1 MHISRSFQIK
11 ECGSL
16 CPLNSFFKGLFLA
29 SDVISPSL
37 ICPAHSMCAARMQVS
52 VEGRACNSEV
62 GLRASE
68 VLLSEV
74 SRAFLSGHLMP
85 CPMGSFQ
92 NCLIRVTPRG
102 REALVTDFGLAREV
116 VELPVKDVER
126 KLSLV
131 GSAFWM
137 APEMLR
143 GEPYDRKVWHRF
155 HLLVHPQSS

>member
-1 MHISRSFQIK
+1 MFY
-11 ECGSL
+11 
-16 CPLNSFFKGLFLA
+16 P
-29 SDVISPSL
+29 
-37 ICPAHSMCAARMQVS
+37 
-52 VEGRACNSEV
+52 
-62 GLRASE
+62 
-68 VLLSEV
+68 
-74 SRAFLSGHLMP
+74 
-85 CPMGSFQ
+85 PMASFQ

-143 GEPYDRKVWHRF
+143 GEPYDQKVWQYLSAPCSSSEVLRKNEGC
-155 HLLVHPQSS
+155 LLETCSNSRKAFPSHPP

>member
-1 MHISRSFQIK
+1 MLLGDVPQ
-11 ECGSL
+11 
-16 CPLNSFFKGLFLA
+16 PFLA
-29 SDVISPSL
+29 G
-37 ICPAHSMCAARMQVS
+37 Q
-52 VEGRACNSEV
+52 
-62 GLRASE
+62 
-68 VLLSEV
+68 
-74 SRAFLSGHLMP
+74 LMP
-85 CPMGSFQ
+85 CPVGSFQ

-143 GEPYDRKVWHRF
+143 GEPYDRKVWHCFLAPCSSSELPSKHGRCLLC
-155 HLLVHPQSS
+155 LLVACPNSTKALLSFSGKHCPATWTFAL